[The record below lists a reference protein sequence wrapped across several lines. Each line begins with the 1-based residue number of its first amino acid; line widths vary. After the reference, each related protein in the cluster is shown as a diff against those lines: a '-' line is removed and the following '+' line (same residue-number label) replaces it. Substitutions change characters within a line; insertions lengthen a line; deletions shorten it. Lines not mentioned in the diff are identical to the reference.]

1 MSILGRLALLFVI
14 VPLLELA
21 LLIQMGQWVGYPPTI
36 GLVVFTGLG
45 GAWLARK
52 EGLRTMWRLRDDLAH
67 GRVPGQ
73 AIMDGMA
80 VLAGG
85 ALLLAPGIL
94 TDLIGFGLLVP
105 GTRHAI
111 QKRIMARLE
120 RHIQEGAIRVNVGG
134 GEIWTR
140 APDPTPDPT
149 SADSVSRS
157 SISIEP
163 TSAEPVSPSGSPGE

>member
-21 LLIQMGQWVGYPPTI
+21 LLIQMGQWVGYWPTI
-36 GLVVFTGLG
+36 GLVVFTGLA
-45 GAWLARK
+45 GAWLTRM

-94 TDLIGFGLLVP
+94 TDLIGFGLLFP
-105 GTRHAI
+105 GTRRVV
-111 QKRIMARLE
+111 QQRIMARFE
-120 RHIQEGAIRVNVGG
+120 RRIKEAALQVRMSS
-134 GEIWTR
+134 GEVWVQS
-140 APDPTPDPT
+140 PD
-149 SADSVSRS
+149 A
-157 SISIEP
+157 
-163 TSAEPVSPSGSPGE
+163 VSPSQSAGEQ

>member
-21 LLIQMGQWVGYPPTI
+21 LLIQMGQMVGFWPTI
-36 GLVVFTGLG
+36 ALVVFTGVTV
-45 GAWLARK
+45 AWLART
-52 EGLRTMWRLRDDLAH
+52 EGLRTMWRLRDDLAN

-85 ALLLAPGIL
+85 ALLLTPGII
-94 TDLIGFGLLVP
+94 TDVVGFGLLFP

-111 QKRIMARLE
+111 QKRILARLE
-120 RHIQEGAIRVNVGG
+120 RHIQEGAVRVKMTG
-134 GEIWTR
+134 GEVWTR
-140 APDPTPDPT
+140 SPDPMSP
-149 SADSVSRS
+149 SRS
-157 SISIEP
+157 
-163 TSAEPVSPSGSPGE
+163 AGE

>member
-21 LLIQMGQWVGYPPTI
+21 LLIQMGQWVGYWPTI
-36 GLVVFTGLG
+36 GLVVFTGVT
-45 GAWLARK
+45 GAWLARMQ
-52 EGLRTMWRLRDDLAH
+52 GLRTMWRLRHDLAN

-120 RHIQEGAIRVNVGG
+120 RHIQEGALNVRMSG

-140 APDPTPDPT
+140 SPD
-149 SADSVSRS
+149 
-157 SISIEP
+157 
-163 TSAEPVSPSGSPGE
+163 PVSPDPVSPEAMSPEPMSQSRSPGE